1 LQSEINKLINILND
15 ADMQVSKMI
24 KNSRDRNTSIIKI
37 EYLTDV
43 GAYIIGALRTLETKK
58 GK

>member
-1 LQSEINKLINILND
+1 
-15 ADMQVSKMI
+15 MQVSKMI